1 MRLSKFQSKLIKSK
15 LQAEGSLFLEV
26 EAVYYL
32 LAIHGD
38 VNEDCISHDEGGE
51 ERRVAQAC
59 VVKEDKER
67 KKINISFELDTL
79 VVVAVVVGLE

>member
-1 MRLSKFQSKLIKSK
+1 MLSKFQSKLIKSK

-51 ERRVAQAC
+51 EGRAGLRCEGRQGEE
-59 VVKEDKER
+59 EDKY
-67 KKINISFELDTL
+67 FF
-79 VVVAVVVGLE
+79 